1 MVNFQIEIVINKNI
15 KEVSDFSG
23 NPNNSMDWL
32 SNVLSIQW
40 KTPKP
45 VQLNSKI
52 AVKSK
57 FVGREFFHIYEVVF
71 IEENKK
77 MMMKTKDG
85 ALPMMTT
92 YHWIEIDENTTLFK
106 IDVKG
111 NPVRIYK
118 FLSTCI
124 QFSMKRAYQR
134 GLTRLKEILEK

>member
-45 VQLNSKI
+45 VQLMSKI

-57 FVGREFFHIYEVVF
+57 IVGCEFF
-71 IEENKK
+71 
-77 MMMKTKDG
+77 
-85 ALPMMTT
+85 
-92 YHWIEIDENTTLFK
+92 
-106 IDVKG
+106 
-111 NPVRIYK
+111 
-118 FLSTCI
+118 
-124 QFSMKRAYQR
+124 
-134 GLTRLKEILEK
+134 LT